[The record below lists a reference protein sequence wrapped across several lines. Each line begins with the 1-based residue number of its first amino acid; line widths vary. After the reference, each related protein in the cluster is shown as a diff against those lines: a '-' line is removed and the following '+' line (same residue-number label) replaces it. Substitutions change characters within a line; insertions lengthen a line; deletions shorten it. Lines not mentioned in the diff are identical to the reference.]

1 MWINS
6 IGIVYEGDCRIGDR
20 AATAEELQA
29 WELSKQ
35 PSPLA
40 QIKALEAEIATLKG
54 QTQAAEQA
62 KAAADAKV
70 EATAQMFANL
80 ETEFKDLKSKTIG
93 DNKPPVNAPV
103 AQKKPSEGFTEDAD
117 KAMQEELF
125 ELAGIN
131 HLLKK

>member
-40 QIKALEAEIATLKG
+40 QIKALEADQLMLRATREFMLMFM
-54 QTQAAEQA
+54 
-62 KAAADAKV
+62 
-70 EATAQMFANL
+70 EA
-80 ETEFKDLKSKTIG
+80 
-93 DNKPPVNAPV
+93 NAPADILAV
-103 AQKKPSEGFTEDAD
+103 NPGYQAVKAFDNQIKALRAQ
-117 KAMQEELF
+117 L
-125 ELAGIN
+125 
-131 HLLKK
+131 